1 MIVKYDFIIFIV
13 LLIKVIVETD
23 SWLRIIFSVLGKV
36 GVEHKVFLLEL
47 YIIEV
52 TGFQVVD
59 LLQLLVIFSI
69 GILLFILPVK
79 RAALPCQ
86 HSKLDDSSSK
96 FDIFEIVDSW
106 FEILIFS
113 EKEVFMSKRKFNFKH
128 VLIMSN

>member
-1 MIVKYDFIIFIV
+1 MIVKYNFIIFIV

-96 FDIFEIVDSW
+96 FDIFEIIDSW

>member
-13 LLIKVIVETD
+13 LLIKVIVETN
-23 SWLRIIFSVLGKV
+23 SWLRVIFSVLGKV

-52 TGFQVVD
+52 TSFQVVD

-79 RAALPCQ
+79 RATLPRQ

>member
-1 MIVKYDFIIFIV
+1 MIVKYNFIIFIV

>member
-1 MIVKYDFIIFIV
+1 
-13 LLIKVIVETD
+13 VIVETD

-96 FDIFEIVDSW
+96 FDIFEIVDS
-106 FEILIFS
+106 
-113 EKEVFMSKRKFNFKH
+113 
-128 VLIMSN
+128 

>member
-52 TGFQVVD
+52 AGFQVVD

-113 EKEVFMSKRKFNFKH
+113 EKEVFMSKWKFNFKH